1 MKHRSIVRDLLLCSK
16 SFRGQALGAQGCPRG
31 AAPSW
36 RPQEAV
42 GRRGKDSGRYGDGLG
57 GHAQL
62 DEPDQLLLGTPRP
75 VMMHEQWY

>member
-1 MKHRSIVRDLLLCSK
+1 MKHRSIVQDVLLAASPFAARRL
-16 SFRGQALGAQGCPRG
+16 CPRG

-62 DEPDQLLLGTPRP
+62 DEPDQLLLGPPRP